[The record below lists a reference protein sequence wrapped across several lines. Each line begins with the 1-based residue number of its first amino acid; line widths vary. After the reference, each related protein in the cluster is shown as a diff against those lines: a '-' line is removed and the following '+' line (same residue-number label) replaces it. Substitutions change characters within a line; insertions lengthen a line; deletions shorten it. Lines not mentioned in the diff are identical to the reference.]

1 MKTLTLIRH
10 AKSSWS
16 QPELADFDRPLNKRG
31 KGDAPL
37 MGRRLARRGIRPE
50 LFVTSP
56 AKRALK
62 TARLI
67 ANEIGYPGK
76 RLVTDERIYAA
87 LAEDLLEVLQG
98 LDDDLGEVWM
108 VGHNPSLTDL
118 ANYLT
123 GASIDNIPTC
133 GVVRAAFDIRRWK
146 QLAHGSGE
154 LALFDHPKRS
164 EQ

>member
-37 MGRRLARRGIRPE
+37 MGRRLARRGIAPE

-67 ANEIGYPGK
+67 AREIGYPNKG
-76 RLVTDERIYAA
+76 LFTDERIYAA
-87 LAEDLLEVLQG
+87 LAEGLLEVLQG
-98 LDDDLGEVWM
+98 LDDRFKEVWM
-108 VGHNPSLTDL
+108 LGHNPSLTDL

-133 GVVRAAFDIRRWK
+133 GVMRAAFDIRRWK

-154 LALFDHPKRS
+154 LLLFDYPKRP
-164 EQ
+164 E

>member
-37 MGRRLARRGIRPE
+37 MGRRLVRRGIAPE

-67 ANEIGYPGK
+67 AKEIGYPNK
-76 RLVTDERIYAA
+76 RLLTDERIYAA

-98 LDDDLGEVWM
+98 LDDRLKEAWM

-123 GASIDNIPTC
+123 GTSLDNIPTC
-133 GVVRAAFDIRRWK
+133 GVVRAAFDILRWK

-154 LALFDHPKRS
+154 LLLFDYPKRP
-164 EQ
+164 E